1 MSRYFQL
8 GDLFFYPQKNEIHN
22 QTEVY
27 KVRPKTAD
35 LLTVL
40 LEAKGEI
47 VSKQTLLQ
55 QVWNDVVVE
64 EYVIFQS
71 IAELR
76 KIFGESA
83 IIKTHPR
90 KGYSIT
96 SIVKECIE
104 SVTDAESVEQNE
116 PLLTSNS
123 SGSWYKGIIA
133 AFTFVLL
140 FFSIFHWTM
149 GDEEE
154 QQVSGSILV
163 LPIKNHIEDT
173 EHAWLKFGGM
183 DLLIKRLKSQ
193 LALSVLQTEDV
204 LEIIKRAGVDIDALD
219 KDAVSRIFEV
229 SGAQLI
235 IEQSFSGST
244 RDYQL
249 VYSLYQ
255 KADSKR
261 GAIVSESIDSLFV
274 ELSERILEVTE
285 GKAQE
290 PSYTYHNDFTNELV
304 AQAMEQ
310 LQLKN
315 YDKSATLLKAVMVT
329 EPDNLTAYKLLSQ
342 VLNYTGKYEEA
353 ESISDKGV
361 QLAVANKNKLDEV
374 RIMFWNAISII
385 QQGRHEQALKI
396 LERAKAKAKA
406 VNDLLYVA
414 NISGVAGRVYA
425 KLNKR
430 NLAQQELEEALSYH
444 DAIQCPFGRS
454 NTLIDLGELAYQ
466 ANQLEQAEALFNQ
479 ALTLSKSRHLNETTV
494 LAENWL
500 MQIKE

>member
-22 QTEVY
+22 QTEVF

-90 KGYSIT
+90 KGYSVT
-96 SIVKECIE
+96 STIKECVE
-104 SVTDAESVEQNE
+104 SVTDAESVEQSV
-116 PLLTSNS
+116 PMQPQKS
-123 SGSWYKGIIA
+123 SRSWYIGIIA
-133 AFTFVLL
+133 VFSFALL
-140 FFSIFHWTM
+140 FLILYQGM
-149 GDEEE
+149 DEEPR
-154 QQVSGSILV
+154 QVTGSILV
-163 LPIKNHIEDT
+163 LPVKNHIEDT
-173 EHAWLKFGGM
+173 EHSWLKFGGM

-204 LEIIKRAGVDIDALD
+204 LEIIKRAEVDVDTLD
-219 KDAVSRIFEV
+219 NDAVSRIFEV

-244 RDYQL
+244 RDYHL
-249 VYSLYQ
+249 VYTLHQ
-255 KADSKR
+255 KTDSKR
-261 GAIVSESIDSLFV
+261 GALVSESIDSLFA
-274 ELSERILEVTE
+274 ELTDRVLEVSE
-285 GKAQE
+285 GKAQQL
-290 PSYTYHNDFTNELV
+290 SYGYQNDFTNELV

-310 LQLKN
+310 LQQKN
-315 YDKSATLLKAVMVT
+315 YDESATLLKAVMVT

-342 VLNYTGKYEEA
+342 VLNYTGQYEEA
-353 ESISDKGV
+353 EAISNKGV
-361 QLAVANKNKLDEV
+361 HLAVANKDKLQEV

-396 LERAKAKAKA
+396 LEDAKAKAKA

-414 NISGVAGRVYA
+414 NISGVAGRVYG
-425 KLNKR
+425 KLSEHI
-430 NLAQQELEEALSYH
+430 LAEQELKEALSYH

-454 NTLIDLGELAYQ
+454 NTLIDLGELAYKSKE
-466 ANQLEQAEALFNQ
+466 LEKAASLFNQ
-479 ALTLSKSRHLNETTV
+479 ALLLSKSRHLNETTV
-494 LAENWL
+494 LAEHWL
-500 MQIKE
+500 GRIKK

>member
-8 GDLFFYPQKNEIHN
+8 GNLFFYPQKNEIHN
-22 QTEVY
+22 QQEVF

-55 QVWNDVVVE
+55 QVWSDVVVE

-90 KGYSIT
+90 KGYSVT
-96 SIVKECIE
+96 STIKECIE
-104 SVTDAESVEQNE
+104 SVTDAESIEQDS
-116 PLLTSNS
+116 PLHPQKSRNN
-123 SGSWYKGIIA
+123 WYIGIA
-133 AFTFVLL
+133 AVFSLVLL
-140 FFSIFHWTM
+140 FLTSYQTVN
-149 GDEEE
+149 EEP
-154 QQVSGSILV
+154 QQVTGSILV
-163 LPIKNHIEDT
+163 LPVKNHIEDT
-173 EHAWLKFGGM
+173 EHSWLKFGGM

-204 LEIIKRAGVDIDALD
+204 LEIIKRAEVDVDALD
-219 KDAVSRIFEV
+219 KDAISRIFEV

-244 RDYQL
+244 RDYHL

-261 GAIVSESIDSLFV
+261 GALVSESIDSLFV
-274 ELSERILEVTE
+274 ELSERILEVTH

-290 PSYTYHNDFTNELV
+290 SSYGYQNDFTNELV

-315 YDKSATLLKAVMVT
+315 YDESATLLKAVMVT

-342 VLNYTGKYEEA
+342 VLNYTGQYEEA
-353 ESISDKGV
+353 ESISNRGI
-361 QLAVANKNKLDEV
+361 QLAVASNSRLQEV

-396 LERAKAKAKA
+396 LEKTKAKAKE

-414 NISGVAGRVYA
+414 NISGVAGRVYG
-425 KLNKR
+425 KLNELT
-430 NLAQQELEEALSYH
+430 LAEQELEQALSYH

-454 NTLIDLGELAYQ
+454 NTLIDLGELAYKS
-466 ANQLEQAEALFNQ
+466 NQLEKAKNLFNQ

-500 MQIKE
+500 VQIKE